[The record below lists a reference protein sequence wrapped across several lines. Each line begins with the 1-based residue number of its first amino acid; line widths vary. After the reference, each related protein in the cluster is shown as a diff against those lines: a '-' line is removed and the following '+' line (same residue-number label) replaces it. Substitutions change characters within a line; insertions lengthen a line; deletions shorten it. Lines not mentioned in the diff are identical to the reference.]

1 MGWSTGMRILASWG
15 REFNPMAPGSAIG
28 FLILSVF
35 LFLII
40 RPVDGPAENRGA
52 LYAGALVAF
61 YGFLVFFARLTSLPV
76 NPDEVLFKA
85 LGIMEKNHIGSM
97 TLPTGFLFLIS
108 GFSIVALVLGL
119 PRNRRA
125 ATWLTLSGFLGVFVF
140 LSGGIVILYY
150 FLGQPMHTS
159 SFVVPPSLPTA
170 FSFLFLGGCLTT
182 TAVLHGPASGRWYRT
197 LNDMPIGTQ
206 LHFGLGIGLALV
218 IILGAITWR
227 QTDLLWLQTQTL
239 YDHPLQVRRAIGNLS
254 SDILTIHRG
263 MKDMLLNES
272 DKSRENILLDM
283 EACKADAFKQIDRL
297 NERYLGPHD
306 DIEAIHNNFIR
317 WNTIREETIR
327 MIRMGNISE
336 ALARTMKDGIGGKQ
350 ANILMECI
358 KNVDDFS
365 IKNAVQLYDSAT
377 FQKRSLN
384 RQLIIIIGFIVF
396 VAFIVSLRL
405 LKGINGPI
413 KHLADVAEQLRD
425 GKLEIRSTYVSAN
438 EFGVL
443 SDAFNSLADTVE
455 SQMHL
460 NEKTTRITSV
470 MLRETEAHAFCRELI
485 AALVRHTNSSMGAVY
500 LLDREKAVYEHFESI
515 GLSGKQPLSFSADT
529 LTGEFGVALSTGRVH
544 RISRIPKNTV
554 FTFATV
560 AGEIKPREIITIPL
574 TSEIG
579 TMAILSLAS
588 IYDYKDEAI
597 RLIEGVVDTV
607 SARMTGVLAY
617 KKIEALSIDLE
628 ERNRLLQ
635 TQQEELRVANE
646 ELEEQTQRLL
656 QSEEELKAQQE
667 ELQVSNEELEE
678 KTNLLDRQKQ
688 EIEKSR
694 KRIEE
699 KADALA
705 LASRYKSEFLA
716 NMSHELRTPLNSL
729 LLLAQGLMR
738 NKEGNLTADQVESAR
753 IIYGGGNELLN
764 LINDI
769 LDLSKIEAGRI
780 DLHVGL
786 IRVSDLVESIR
797 DSFQNMADE
806 KGIDLDIVVEEAAAA
821 EIHSDSKRLGQILKN
836 LVANAVKFTDSGC
849 VSVTFGYPDAD
860 TDLWESGLA
869 KDRCLAITV
878 SDTGIGIAPELHAI
892 IFDAFKQADGSTSRK
907 YGGTG
912 LGLSISR
919 QLATLLG
926 GEIQLQSEPGKG
938 STFTLYLP
946 LSAPEK
952 SGKSDKSDKSTVR
965 PVPAAV
971 PMPVPK
977 RKPTMVSRAGRLD
990 DDRDKIETSDRIML
1004 VIEDDADFA
1013 RLLRQTCH
1021 DKGFKCLLSATG
1033 EEGIELAEQ
1042 YLPSAVILDLG
1053 LPGMD
1058 GWSVLTVLKENIKT
1072 RHIPVHIVSAEDAS
1086 TKSIHKGAVGHA
1098 TKPMNQEMLENTFL
1112 RLEQMAVGK
1121 PKRLLVVDDDAIIRR
1136 ETVKLIG
1143 DGDVTAFE
1151 AENGE
1156 QALSALRSQKFD
1168 CMILDLGLPDMD
1180 GGELLGRLER
1190 EGIPVPPVV
1199 IYTARELTMNEEE
1212 SIRERAESIVI
1223 KDVRSQE
1230 RLLDEVSLFL
1240 HRVVSQMPEKNR
1252 EVIRSLHDTE
1262 AIFKD
1267 RKVLVVD
1274 DDMRTTFAVSRLLSE
1289 KGMKPVKAEN
1299 GERALRLLDEHPDID
1314 LVLMDI
1320 MMPVMDGYE
1329 TMEKIRAQEKY
1340 KNLPIIALTAKAM
1353 PEHQAKCLAAGAS
1366 DYMPKPIDEG
1376 RLFSM
1381 MRVWLCR

>member
-1 MGWSTGMRILASWG
+1 
-15 REFNPMAPGSAIG
+15 
-28 FLILSVF
+28 
-35 LFLII
+35 
-40 RPVDGPAENRGA
+40 VDGPVESRGA
-52 LYAGALVAF
+52 LYAGALVSF
-61 YGFLVFFARLTSLPV
+61 YGFLVFFARITSIPV
-76 NPDEVLFKA
+76 NPDEAIFKA
-85 LGIMEKNHIGSM
+85 LKIMEANHIGSM
-97 TLPTGFLFLIS
+97 SLPTGLLFLIS
-108 GFSIVALVLGL
+108 GLSLVALIKGL
-119 PRNRRA
+119 PRNSRA
-125 ATWLTLSGFLGVFVF
+125 AIWLTLSGSLGFMVFF
-140 LSGGIVILYY
+140 SGGIVILYY
-150 FLGQPMHTS
+150 FLGQPLHT
-159 SFVVPPSLPTA
+159 VNTIVPPSLPTA
-170 FSFLFLGGCLTT
+170 FSFLFLGCCLTT
-182 TAVLHGPASGRWYRT
+182 IAVLHGPASGRWYRT

-206 LHFGLGIGLALV
+206 LYLGIGMGLTFV
-218 IILGAITWR
+218 FVLGAVSWR

-239 YDHPLQVRRAIGNLS
+239 YNHPLQVRKALGTLE

-263 MKDMLLNES
+263 MKDLLLNE
-272 DKSRENILLDM
+272 DDRIRENILLDI
-283 EACKADAFKQIDRL
+283 ESSKADAFKQIDIL
-297 NERYLGPHD
+297 NERFLGPHD
-306 DIEAIHNNFIR
+306 DIMEIHNDFII
-317 WNTIREETIR
+317 WNVIHDETIR
-327 MIRMGNISE
+327 MIRMGNIAA
-336 ALARTMKDGIGGKQ
+336 ALDRTMKDGIGGKQ
-350 ANILMECI
+350 ANILMAHI
-358 KNVDDFS
+358 KVVDDFA
-365 IKNAVQLYDSAT
+365 KNKALQLYDSAT
-377 FQKRSLN
+377 AQKRSMN
-384 RQLIIIIGFIVF
+384 RQLLIIIGFILL
-396 VAFIVSLRL
+396 VAFIISLRL
-405 LKGINGPI
+405 MKGINEPI
-413 KHLADVAEQLRD
+413 KHLADVARQLRD
-425 GKLEIRSTYVSAN
+425 GTLEARSNYVSAN

-443 SDAFNSLADTVE
+443 SDTFNSLAE
-455 SQMHL
+455 KLEAQMLL

-470 MLRETEAHAFCRELI
+470 MLRESEAHSFCRELI
-485 AALVRHTNSSMGAVY
+485 TALVRHTDSCMGAVY
-500 LLDREKAVYEHFESI
+500 LLDPDKALYEHFESI
-515 GLSGKQPLSFSADT
+515 GLSEKSPRSFSADT
-529 LTGEFGVALSTGRVH
+529 LAGEFGLAVSTGRLH
-544 RISRIPKNTV
+544 RITSIPEDTH

-560 AGEIKPREIITIPL
+560 AGDIKPKEIITIPL
-574 TSEIG
+574 VSKLG
-579 TMAILSLAS
+579 TLTVLSLAS
-588 IYDYKDEAI
+588 IYGYKIEAI
-597 RLIEGVVDTV
+597 RLIEGLIDTIT
-607 SARMTGVLAY
+607 ARMNGVLAY
-617 KKIEALSIDLE
+617 KKIQALSEDLE

-646 ELEEQTQRLL
+646 ELEEQTKRLL

-688 EIEKSR
+688 EIEKAR

-699 KADALA
+699 KAEALS

-729 LLLAQGLMR
+729 LLLSQGLMR

-786 IRVSDLVESIR
+786 IKVDDLVESIR

-806 KGIDLDIVVEEAAAA
+806 KGIDLDIVVADAPVS
-821 EIHSDSKRLGQILKN
+821 EIHSDSKRIGQILKN
-836 LVANAVKFTDSGC
+836 LVANAIKFTESGGVTVVFGRPGEDS
-849 VSVTFGYPDAD
+849 
-860 TDLWESGLA
+860 DLSASGLA
-869 KDRCLAITV
+869 KARCLAITV
-878 SDTGIGIAPELHAI
+878 SDTGIGIAPELHSI
-892 IFDAFKQADGSTSRK
+892 IFDAFKQADGSTSRR

-912 LGLSISR
+912 LGLSISK
-919 QLATLLG
+919 QLAALLG

-938 STFTLYLP
+938 SVFTLYLP
-946 LSAPEK
+946 LSAP
-952 SGKSDKSDKSTVR
+952 DKSDKSGVR
-965 PVPAAV
+965 PAPAASPV
-971 PMPVPK
+971 PVPK
-977 RKPTMVSRAGRLD
+977 RKPAMVTRPVHLD
-990 DDRDKIETSDRIML
+990 DDREKIKTADRIML

-1021 DKGFKCLLSATG
+1021 EKGFKCLLTPTG
-1033 EEGIELAEQ
+1033 QEGIELAEQ

-1053 LPGMD
+1053 LPDMD
-1058 GWSVLTVLKENIKT
+1058 GWSVLSALKENIKT

-1098 TKPMNQEMLENTFL
+1098 TKPINQEVLENTFQ
-1112 RLEQMAVGK
+1112 RLEEMAVGK

-1136 ETVKLIG
+1136 ETMRLIG
-1143 DGDVTAFE
+1143 NGDVTAFE

-1156 QALSALRSQKFD
+1156 QAIAALRSEKFD

-1180 GGELLGRLER
+1180 GGELLSRLER

-1289 KGMKPVKAEN
+1289 KGMKTVKAEN
-1299 GERALRLLDEHPDID
+1299 GERALRVLDEHPDMD

-1329 TMEKIRAQEKY
+1329 TMKRIRAQEKF